1 MELTQ
6 DLTTPTEHD
15 TAAHVVSVVDLLLTI
30 GYIDG
35 TLHDDEKAFIRG
47 YLERL
52 IEHVAHPLDSK
63 AAWRAQIDSVR
74 HPDDCAAA
82 ERRAPTLSWSDCSSL
97 GLART
102 ASARSPMVALQIHE
116 PTASVRIWVSESL
129 LQGGPS

>member
-63 AAWRAQIDSVR
+63 AAWRAQIDSVYER
-74 HPDDCAAA
+74 LDGEISAIASEVVAADD
-82 ERRAPTLSWSDCSSL
+82 E
-97 GLART
+97 
-102 ASARSPMVALQIHE
+102 
-116 PTASVRIWVSESL
+116 
-129 LQGGPS
+129 